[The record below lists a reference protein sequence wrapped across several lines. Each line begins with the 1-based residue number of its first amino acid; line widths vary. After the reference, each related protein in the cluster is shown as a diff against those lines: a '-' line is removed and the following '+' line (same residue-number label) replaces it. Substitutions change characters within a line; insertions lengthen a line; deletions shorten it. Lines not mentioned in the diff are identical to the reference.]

1 MKTDFAHRNRI
12 RNSVCNNDMF
22 MQYDNFKFDISNI
35 YLKPKLGFFHIQTL
49 LIFLHL
55 FSNMTFHLLLSNKT
69 NIYTSLL

>member
-35 YLKPKLGFFHIQTL
+35 YLKPKLGFFSHSNIAY
-49 LIFLHL
+49 FLA
-55 FSNMTFHLLLSNKT
+55 FFFQ
-69 NIYTSLL
+69 I